1 MKYNSSQLIADYTVL
16 AEAAYSDFSRLIYQ
30 EAESSPEKFEREEHD
45 AIMYEDPGTKEK
57 LSDRPQAF
65 AQYVTSRY
73 DVVAHWKDRGKLAIP
88 AKRNQSSGFSATL
101 FREMEKDENGNNKK
115 PTDRYVLAMRGTAD
129 GKDLLTTD
137 GGDIVNDG
145 LAHHQIVDMYNFW
158 QQIKAKKG
166 EPYDVMQ
173 IVDDPDSIGVL
184 APLQALLQNKSAD
197 QGFFIDSGSIKRIVA
212 SRSDKLYKE
221 GDERRF
227 GLGIN
232 VGKVV
237 TTGHSLGGHLSAA
250 FSRLFPNETEHSY
263 MINGA
268 GFGAKLNPVGYIES
282 SAQWNIASVF
292 ASLGGTD
299 HFDKNKI
306 TNLIGDKNIDFVANN
321 WFVGLKQPGQTVETF
336 IEKASLYE
344 TFGHASGQM
353 SDAMV
358 VASLFA
364 ALDNR
369 LDNSVQT
376 IFEKLMPLFK
386 AAAGQENL
394 SLERLVYMLD
404 KLLHGNNA
412 VNISDPDNRN
422 GLYERVTA
430 LKNTITKL
438 RQKNGNFRIELLT
451 DHQDLLQ
458 KATQDN
464 EEGKAYR
471 YALRELNPFAVIGAD
486 YSQHGNLG
494 LHSSAN
500 LGGMTEAY
508 LNSRKEMLNWQ
519 NIYGL
524 FNVKYDKR
532 LNDNTITEG
541 LRSSYHLEI
550 VNQIKEK
557 LPSYDSLN
565 MLPANSKGDWIY
577 EDTALGLKLDI
588 DGRNPTDLSRHYIR
602 FGGNAE
608 GNLSGGDLEDR
619 LFGDNRDNTL
629 AGNQGND
636 YMEGGIGNDT
646 YYIEDSDTVVDSD
659 GKGKIIFRES
669 GLASAILPTVQ
680 AGHFVRSEGETEMW
694 NSADEN
700 GKTDNRLTARK
711 IGNDLEIWRSNSIN
725 DKVLIKNF
733 FRQASA
739 ANNGSLSLLGI
750 TLADAV
756 PTEERPFLSAI
767 TYTGEANLY
776 NTFNLSGQQRFNI
789 IGGSKDDLVFA
800 TGTQAARIDAGA
812 GNDRIYGSYGA
823 DTIYG
828 GSGSD
833 YINGSPGVIAG
844 TNRTAEQQAEDRDFL
859 VGGAGRDVVVGMA
872 GDDII
877 HTGEVGEHLLT
888 AGSGEAGDLASGGLG
903 DDKIYGSIANDL
915 LAGSEGG
922 DTVYGGA
929 GDDVILGDALYRLA
943 SRSLTVYQE
952 STITGPEYG
961 PGIIGT
967 GYIAPPSHHTPRVGM
982 EHNYSNGKWAHQVT
996 NVASRS
1002 HPDMEKWTVSIDREK
1017 GDYAFSSPI
1026 PATNEDHRL
1035 AAGGGADY
1043 LYGGYGNDLIIGQ
1056 DGNDFLYGESG
1067 NDILWGDDN
1076 RDLSVAGDDYLDGGD
1091 DNDTLYGGGG
1101 ADTLI
1106 GGRGSDTLYGGTG
1119 FDTYLFHASD
1129 LKYGNDIDTIDDED
1143 GQGRIVIDGAA
1154 LDGLTWQR
1162 QDGGWRSGRF
1172 SLSQTGSELHVA
1184 VDGWQN
1190 GITVRN
1196 FANGTLGLNLP
1207 AQQPEP
1213 PAAQPKQE
1221 TPNPRLPE
1229 TPALPDLPAET
1240 KPQEPSVNPD
1250 LPETPILPTN
1260 PSNTEQ
1266 PLTPLPPNNPGNPP
1280 ANAEPATP
1288 PAEPNHPIPTETPV
1302 LPTNPS
1308 NTGGQIPPML
1318 PDNPA
1323 YSVAP
1328 APVVPP
1334 KPVKTKRRLSV
1345 FGRRKEQVVNSYS
1358 SWKQKAED
1366 KVSSGILSW
1375 KRRRAAKKA
1384 ATATAPLQPQQPAT
1398 ILPPSHSPFKRH
1410 RKVAA
1415 SVGTSAALAHIP
1427 QQAVALTHAMA
1438 AFGNGQGS
1446 AASGT
1451 VSVPPNPAAILTTPS
1466 V

>member
-1 MKYNSSQLIADYTVL
+1 MSNHFLNLHGDYSAEVLSYYLWGQAKAPAPSELADPKWMERKDKDGVITLNVDIPDYLDKTGVWDIDPMKFNMVKKFFANQREGKKRLSDLNFVRNTDGGYTLTYDDFVAMFYDDEKIRRFKLDEFDPGMDYFFYNSSTDNQNFAKNAFTFGSTKLTFDKNEIRFIFDREGNPLRIENFRVIPANQTWNAEKNEENPLDNFDFAGGTGFAQRINHLLKQITDPSGIGKKVEFNYVGDTSKYSKTVEKPGWFNEHIKNPIQDGLEQADNLLSY
-16 AEAAYSDFSRLIYQ
+16 D
-30 EAESSPEKFEREEHD
+30 
-45 AIMYEDPGTKEK
+45 EK
-57 LSDRPQAF
+57 LSMYLNELRSIQ
-65 AQYVTSRY
+65 
-73 DVVAHWKDRGKLAIP
+73 K
-88 AKRNQSSGFSATL
+88 SGVIDYL
-101 FREMEKDENGNNKK
+101 DENGKIVLYA
-115 PTDRYVLAMRGTAD
+115 TDGEISGTKAKNADLSKGVLPG
-129 GKDLLTTD
+129 DLLD
-137 GGDIVNDG
+137 LNHYHDYF
-145 LAHHQIVDMYNFW
+145 A
-158 QQIKAKKG
+158 
-166 EPYDVMQ
+166 
-173 IVDDPDSIGVL
+173 
-184 APLQALLQNKSAD
+184 
-197 QGFFIDSGSIKRIVA
+197 
-212 SRSDKLYKE
+212 DKLKN
-221 GDERRF
+221 
-227 GLGIN
+227 GITY
-232 VGKVV
+232 VG
-237 TTGHSLGGHLSAA
+237 G
-250 FSRLFPNETEHSY
+250 
-263 MINGA
+263 
-268 GFGAKLNPVGYIES
+268 
-282 SAQWNIASVF
+282 Q
-292 ASLGGTD
+292 
-299 HFDKNKI
+299 
-306 TNLIGDKNIDFVANN
+306 NN
-321 WFVGLKQPGQTVETF
+321 
-336 IEKASLYE
+336 
-344 TFGHASGQM
+344 
-353 SDAMV
+353 D
-358 VASLFA
+358 
-364 ALDNR
+364 
-369 LDNSVQT
+369 
-376 IFEKLMPLFK
+376 
-386 AAAGQENL
+386 
-394 SLERLVYMLD
+394 
-404 KLLHGNNA
+404 
-412 VNISDPDNRN
+412 
-422 GLYERVTA
+422 
-430 LKNTITKL
+430 TITGTEYND
-438 RQKNGNFRIELLT
+438 RLLG
-451 DHQDLLQ
+451 
-458 KATQDN
+458 AT
-464 EEGKAYR
+464 
-471 YALRELNPFAVIGAD
+471 
-486 YSQHGNLG
+486 
-494 LHSSAN
+494 SSDT
-500 LGGMTEAY
+500 L
-508 LNSRKEMLNWQ
+508 K
-519 NIYGL
+519 
-524 FNVKYDKR
+524 
-532 LNDNTITEG
+532 G
-541 LRSSYHLEI
+541 LRGSDH
-550 VNQIKEK
+550 
-557 LPSYDSLN
+557 
-565 MLPANSKGDWIY
+565 
-577 EDTALGLKLDI
+577 
-588 DGRNPTDLSRHYIR
+588 
-602 FGGNAE
+602 
-608 GNLSGGDLEDR
+608 
-619 LFGDNRDNTL
+619 
-629 AGNQGND
+629 
-636 YMEGGIGNDT
+636 MEGGIGFDT
-646 YYIEDSDTVVDSD
+646 YHIEDEDTVFDSD
-659 GKGKIIFRES
+659 GKGKLVFKN
-669 GLASAILPTVQ
+669 GKT
-680 AGHFVRSEGETEMW
+680 AGQFERIADQDGVWRSEGMQ
-694 NSADEN
+694 AI
-700 GKTDNRLTARK
+700 RQ
-711 IGNDLEIWRSNSIN
+711 GNDL
-725 DKVLIKNF
+725 KVSADGDSATIQNF
-733 FRQASA
+733 FAQAA
-739 ANNGSLSLLGI
+739 AGTDGSLSLLGI

-800 TGTQAARIDAGA
+800 NGTQAARIDAGA

-888 AGSGEAGDLASGGLG
+888 ADSGEAGDVASGGLG

-1101 ADTLI
+1101 TDTLI

-1143 GQGRIVIDGAA
+1143 GQGRIVIDGTA

-1162 QDGGWRSGRF
+1162 QDGAWRSGRF
-1172 SLSQTGSELHVA
+1172 SLSQTGSKLHVA

-1213 PAAQPKQE
+1213 PAAQPKPE

-1334 KPVKTKRRLSV
+1334 KPVKAKRRLSV
-1345 FGRRKEQVVNSYS
+1345 FSRRKEQVVNSYS

-1384 ATATAPLQPQQPAT
+1384 ATATAPIQPQQPAT

-1410 RKVAA
+1410 RRVAA

-1451 VSVPPNPAAILTTPS
+1451 VSAPSNPAAILTTPS

>member
-1 MKYNSSQLIADYTVL
+1 MNKLNIKDNNYALEVLSYYLWGQSKAPAPAEIADEKFIRPASANTTVQIDAQEYMDQIARPNFEL
-16 AEAAYSDFSRLIYQ
+16 GEVGIFKTFFSGKTRYQ
-30 EAESSPEKFEREEHD
+30 EKNERPGLEEVPAQKITVSDLENIIKTRQDQSEIDGDEYALTHDEFVKLFYQKTLEINGEKKRIDRKTIDAANKAELPLYHYTSNSQSEDYWMRAFTFGSTKFELN
-45 AIMYEDPGTKEK
+45 KEK
-57 LSDRPQAF
+57 IR
-65 AQYVTSRY
+65 YVFDKNGNPLRLENVSIKPM
-73 DVVAHWKDRGKLAIP
+73 DDDFDFV
-88 AKRNQSSGFSATL
+88 SSTGTAEGL
-101 FREMEKDENGNNKK
+101 NPLMEKMMDPSGIGRTVKFEFIDGKTSEKSKDFYSLGSNGTYTAQDYKTYLNAPKYSEN
-115 PTDRYVLAMRGTAD
+115 YLAMRRGLQMLHSSNVYNYLDDKNRLVIFGTNS
-129 GKDLLTTD
+129 TD
-137 GGDIVNDG
+137 NINKTVT
-145 LAHHQIVDMYNFW
+145 
-158 QQIKAKKG
+158 AKK
-166 EPYDVMQ
+166 
-173 IVDDPDSIGVL
+173 
-184 APLQALLQNKSAD
+184 
-197 QGFFIDSGSIKRIVA
+197 IDLNNI
-212 SRSDKLYKE
+212 L
-221 GDERRF
+221 
-227 GLGIN
+227 
-232 VGKVV
+232 
-237 TTGHSLGGHLSAA
+237 SLGGSA
-250 FSRLFPNETEHSY
+250 
-263 MINGA
+263 
-268 GFGAKLNPVGYIES
+268 
-282 SAQWNIASVF
+282 
-292 ASLGGTD
+292 
-299 HFDKNKI
+299 
-306 TNLIGDKNIDFVANN
+306 
-321 WFVGLKQPGQTVETF
+321 
-336 IEKASLYE
+336 
-344 TFGHASGQM
+344 
-353 SDAMV
+353 
-358 VASLFA
+358 
-364 ALDNR
+364 
-369 LDNSVQT
+369 
-376 IFEKLMPLFK
+376 
-386 AAAGQENL
+386 
-394 SLERLVYMLD
+394 
-404 KLLHGNNA
+404 
-412 VNISDPDNRN
+412 
-422 GLYERVTA
+422 
-430 LKNTITKL
+430 
-438 RQKNGNFRIELLT
+438 
-451 DHQDLLQ
+451 
-458 KATQDN
+458 
-464 EEGKAYR
+464 
-471 YALRELNPFAVIGAD
+471 
-486 YSQHGNLG
+486 
-494 LHSSAN
+494 
-500 LGGMTEAY
+500 EAY
-508 LNSRKEMLNWQ
+508 LNIFESSWVE
-519 NIYGL
+519 
-524 FNVKYDKR
+524 KYQKYIENGIVYVAGNGDDTVIGTDYNDR
-532 LNDNTITEG
+532 LLTG
-541 LRSSYHLEI
+541 
-550 VNQIKEK
+550 
-557 LPSYDSLN
+557 
-565 MLPANSKGDWIY
+565 
-577 EDTALGLKLDI
+577 
-588 DGRNPTDLSRHYIR
+588 
-602 FGGNAE
+602 E
-608 GNLSGGDLEDR
+608 GNDTLKGLE
-619 LFGDNRDNTL
+619 
-629 AGNQGND
+629 GND
-636 YMEGGIGNDT
+636 HMEGGIGFDT

-659 GKGKIIFRES
+659 GKGQIIFRES
-669 GLASAILPTVQ
+669 GLLASAIRSTVQ
-680 AGHFVRSEGETEMW
+680 AGHFVRSEGETEIW

-800 TGTQAARIDAGA
+800 NGTQAARIDAGA

-888 AGSGEAGDLASGGLG
+888 AGSGEAGDVASGGLG
-903 DDKIYGSIANDL
+903 NDKIYGSIANDL

-961 PGIIGT
+961 PGIVGT
-967 GYIAPPSHHTPRVGM
+967 GYVAPPSHHTPRVGM

-1002 HPDMEKWTVSIDREK
+1002 HPDMDKWTVSIDREK

-1026 PATNEDHRL
+1026 PAINEDHRL

-1101 ADTLI
+1101 TDTLI

-1143 GQGRIVIDGAA
+1143 GQGRIVVDGTA

-1162 QDGGWRSGRF
+1162 QDGAWRSGRF

-1213 PAAQPKQE
+1213 PAAQPKPE

-1334 KPVKTKRRLSV
+1334 KPVKAKRRLSV

-1384 ATATAPLQPQQPAT
+1384 ATATAPLQPQQPAS

-1410 RKVAA
+1410 RRVAA

-1451 VSVPPNPAAILTTPS
+1451 VSAPPNPAAILTTPS
-1466 V
+1466 A

>member
-1 MKYNSSQLIADYTVL
+1 MSDERQNNTVMDMGWGGELVKAFEEFAKFTWQSVVSNTLGNQKPSEALAKIFTGEFDANDRDAALAHTFSNHVKVL
-16 AEAAYSDFSRLIYQ
+16 AALQRTVRAEMRIAQLAAEPI
-30 EAESSPEKFEREEHD
+30 ENAKN
-45 AIMYEDPGTKEK
+45 AI
-57 LSDRPQAF
+57 
-65 AQYVTSRY
+65 
-73 DVVAHWKDRGKLAIP
+73 
-88 AKRNQSSGFSATL
+88 
-101 FREMEKDENGNNKK
+101 
-115 PTDRYVLAMRGTAD
+115 
-129 GKDLLTTD
+129 
-137 GGDIVNDG
+137 
-145 LAHHQIVDMYNFW
+145 
-158 QQIKAKKG
+158 
-166 EPYDVMQ
+166 
-173 IVDDPDSIGVL
+173 
-184 APLQALLQNKSAD
+184 
-197 QGFFIDSGSIKRIVA
+197 
-212 SRSDKLYKE
+212 
-221 GDERRF
+221 
-227 GLGIN
+227 
-232 VGKVV
+232 
-237 TTGHSLGGHLSAA
+237 
-250 FSRLFPNETEHSY
+250 
-263 MINGA
+263 
-268 GFGAKLNPVGYIES
+268 AKLNTEAFNAIHGLAES
-282 SAQWNIASVF
+282 KNNI
-292 ASLGGTD
+292 L
-299 HFDKNKI
+299 
-306 TNLIGDKNIDFVANN
+306 TNLEV
-321 WFVGLKQPGQTVETF
+321 VEEK
-336 IEKASLYE
+336 IKASATDVEKTAWQKFKQLNLNRLE
-344 TFGHASGQM
+344 QVNNEIADIAKQH
-353 SDAMV
+353 
-358 VASLFA
+358 SLAIDKIDSPKTILDKIAGNHTYGEKYFA
-364 ALDNR
+364 AI
-369 LDNSVQT
+369 ST
-376 IFEKLMPLFK
+376 LFNY
-386 AAAGQENL
+386 ANFA
-394 SLERLVYMLD
+394 RLVLNY
-404 KLLHGNNA
+404 NN
-412 VNISDPDNRN
+412 VM
-422 GLYERVTA
+422 
-430 LKNTITKL
+430 
-438 RQKNGNFRIELLT
+438 KNGNEEDLFNYTAGWVNYVSTLSPTKAAGWFASVDKWLDVVIDEKLLANIANASRKAILSGAARGLVTGILMDISYKVGYKVGERIWGDVFKGIYGVTAYEYYADEFDALYSTIFQHSSGSELNAVIAFNTMILSRFVNQQRESVIKEDSADLFGADDYKEISFAKVLFTYKKLYRAVTGKNDAEQLTDAAAMMAHMESAYPAFKEFSGTKLLVLTKEQNEELLKQANRP
-451 DHQDLLQ
+451 DEYGM
-458 KATQDN
+458 A
-464 EEGKAYR
+464 AR
-471 YALRELNPFAVIGAD
+471 YALQNLNPFMLLGEKVDYRKFSPHGELDLYSAD
-486 YSQHGNLG
+486 NP
-494 LHSSAN
+494 N
-500 LGGMTEAY
+500 GMTEGY
-508 LNSRKEMLNWQ
+508 LKDRLEMLKQQ
-519 NIYGL
+519 ND
-524 FNVKYDKR
+524 FFVHNVSGSKR
-532 LNDNTITEG
+532 FG
-541 LRSSYHLEI
+541 
-550 VNQIKEK
+550 
-557 LPSYDSLN
+557 
-565 MLPANSKGDWIY
+565 
-577 EDTALGLKLDI
+577 ALGLINSPETAHALRNMDDVLYEDFSANGGKGLQLDI
-588 DGRNPTDLSRHYIR
+588 NYKNMPESVKQHIS
-602 FGGNAE
+602 FGTNQNDDKGE
-608 GNLSGGDLEDR
+608 LTGGSKNDR
-619 LFGDNRDNTL
+619 LYGL
-629 AGNQGND
+629 AGDDTLKGLGGSD
-636 YMEGGIGNDT
+636 HMEGGIGFDT
-646 YYIEDSDTVVDSD
+646 YHIEDEDTVFDSD
-659 GKGKIIFRES
+659 GKGKLVFKN
-669 GLASAILPTVQ
+669 GKT
-680 AGHFVRSEGETEMW
+680 AGQFERIADQDGVWRSEGMQ
-694 NSADEN
+694 AI
-700 GKTDNRLTARK
+700 RQ
-711 IGNDLEIWRSNSIN
+711 GNDL
-725 DKVLIKNF
+725 KVSADGDSATIQNF
-733 FRQASA
+733 FVQAA
-739 ANNGSLSLLGI
+739 AGTDGSLSLLGI

-800 TGTQAARIDAGA
+800 NGTQAARIDAGA

-888 AGSGEAGDLASGGLG
+888 AGSGEAGDVASGGLG

-929 GDDVILGDALYRLA
+929 GDDVILGDALYRLT

-1101 ADTLI
+1101 TDTLI

-1143 GQGRIVIDGAA
+1143 GQGRIVIDGTA

-1213 PAAQPKQE
+1213 PAAQPKPE

-1345 FGRRKEQVVNSYS
+1345 FSRRKEQVVNSYS

-1410 RKVAA
+1410 RRVAA
-1415 SVGTSAALAHIP
+1415 SVGASAALAHIP

-1451 VSVPPNPAAILTTPS
+1451 VSAPPNPAAILTTPS

>member
-1 MKYNSSQLIADYTVL
+1 MSNHFLNLHGDYSAEVLSYYLWGQAKAPAPSELADPKWMERKDKDGVITLNVDIPDYLDKTGVWDVDPMKFNMVKKFFANQREGKKRLSDLNFVRNTDGGYTLTYDDFVAMFYDDEKIRRFKLDEFDPGMDYFFYNSSTDNQNFAKNAFTFGSTKLTFDKNEIRFIFDREGNPLRIENFRVIPANQTWNAEKNEENPLDNFDFAGGTGFAQRINHLLKQITDPSGIGKKVEFNYVGDTSKYSKTVEKPGWFNEHIKNPIQDGLDQADNLLSY
-16 AEAAYSDFSRLIYQ
+16 D
-30 EAESSPEKFEREEHD
+30 
-45 AIMYEDPGTKEK
+45 EK
-57 LSDRPQAF
+57 LSM
-65 AQYVTSRY
+65 Y
-73 DVVAHWKDRGKLAIP
+73 LNEL
-88 AKRNQSSGFSATL
+88 RNIQKSGVIDYL
-101 FREMEKDENGNNKK
+101 DENGKIVLYA
-115 PTDRYVLAMRGTAD
+115 TDGEISGTKAKNADLSKGVLPG
-129 GKDLLTTD
+129 DLLD
-137 GGDIVNDG
+137 LNHYHDYF
-145 LAHHQIVDMYNFW
+145 A
-158 QQIKAKKG
+158 
-166 EPYDVMQ
+166 
-173 IVDDPDSIGVL
+173 
-184 APLQALLQNKSAD
+184 
-197 QGFFIDSGSIKRIVA
+197 
-212 SRSDKLYKE
+212 DKLKN
-221 GDERRF
+221 
-227 GLGIN
+227 GITY
-232 VGKVV
+232 VG
-237 TTGHSLGGHLSAA
+237 G
-250 FSRLFPNETEHSY
+250 
-263 MINGA
+263 
-268 GFGAKLNPVGYIES
+268 
-282 SAQWNIASVF
+282 Q
-292 ASLGGTD
+292 
-299 HFDKNKI
+299 
-306 TNLIGDKNIDFVANN
+306 NN
-321 WFVGLKQPGQTVETF
+321 
-336 IEKASLYE
+336 
-344 TFGHASGQM
+344 
-353 SDAMV
+353 D
-358 VASLFA
+358 
-364 ALDNR
+364 
-369 LDNSVQT
+369 
-376 IFEKLMPLFK
+376 
-386 AAAGQENL
+386 
-394 SLERLVYMLD
+394 
-404 KLLHGNNA
+404 
-412 VNISDPDNRN
+412 
-422 GLYERVTA
+422 
-430 LKNTITKL
+430 TITGTEYND
-438 RQKNGNFRIELLT
+438 RLLG
-451 DHQDLLQ
+451 
-458 KATQDN
+458 AT
-464 EEGKAYR
+464 
-471 YALRELNPFAVIGAD
+471 
-486 YSQHGNLG
+486 
-494 LHSSAN
+494 SSDT
-500 LGGMTEAY
+500 L
-508 LNSRKEMLNWQ
+508 K
-519 NIYGL
+519 
-524 FNVKYDKR
+524 
-532 LNDNTITEG
+532 G
-541 LRSSYHLEI
+541 LRGSDH
-550 VNQIKEK
+550 
-557 LPSYDSLN
+557 
-565 MLPANSKGDWIY
+565 
-577 EDTALGLKLDI
+577 
-588 DGRNPTDLSRHYIR
+588 
-602 FGGNAE
+602 
-608 GNLSGGDLEDR
+608 
-619 LFGDNRDNTL
+619 
-629 AGNQGND
+629 
-636 YMEGGIGNDT
+636 MEGGIGFDT
-646 YYIEDSDTVVDSD
+646 YHIEDEDTVFDSD
-659 GKGKIIFRES
+659 GKGKLVFKN
-669 GLASAILPTVQ
+669 GKT
-680 AGHFVRSEGETEMW
+680 AGQFERIADQDGVWRSEGMQ
-694 NSADEN
+694 AI
-700 GKTDNRLTARK
+700 RQ
-711 IGNDLEIWRSNSIN
+711 GNDL
-725 DKVLIKNF
+725 KVSADGDSATIQNF
-733 FRQASA
+733 FAQAA
-739 ANNGSLSLLGI
+739 AGTDGSLSLLGI

-800 TGTQAARIDAGA
+800 NGTQAARIDAGA

-833 YINGSPGVIAG
+833 YINGSPAVIAG

-888 AGSGEAGDLASGGLG
+888 AGSGEAGDVASGGLG

-929 GDDVILGDALYRLA
+929 GDDVILGDALYRLT

-1101 ADTLI
+1101 TDTLI

-1143 GQGRIVIDGAA
+1143 GQGRIVIDGTA

-1162 QDGGWRSGRF
+1162 QDGAWRSGRF

-1213 PAAQPKQE
+1213 PAAQPKPE

-1318 PDNPA
+1318 SDNPA

-1334 KPVKTKRRLSV
+1334 KPVKAKRRLSV
-1345 FGRRKEQVVNSYS
+1345 FSRRKEQVVNSYS
-1358 SWKQKAED
+1358 SWKQKVED
-1366 KVSSGILSW
+1366 KVSSGSLFW
-1375 KRRRAAKKA
+1375 KRRRVVKKA
-1384 ATATAPLQPQQPAT
+1384 ATATAPLQPQQPAS
-1398 ILPPSHSPFKRH
+1398 ILPPSRSPFKRH
-1410 RKVAA
+1410 RRVAT

-1451 VSVPPNPAAILTTPS
+1451 VSAPPNPAAILTTPS

>member
-1 MKYNSSQLIADYTVL
+1 MSNHFLNLHGDYSAEVLSYYLWGQAKAPAPSELADPKWMERKDKDGVITLNVDIPDYLDKTGVWDIDPMKFNMVKKFFANQREGKKRLSDLNFVRNTDGGYTLTYDDFVAMFYDDEKIRRFKLDEFDPGMDYFFYNSSTDNQNFAKNAFTFGSTKLTFDKNEIRFIFDREGNPLRIENFRVIPANQTWNAEKNEENPLDNFDFAGGTGFAQRINHLLKQITDPSGIGKKVEFNYVGDTSKYSKTVEKPGWFNEHIKNPIQDGLEQADNLLSY
-16 AEAAYSDFSRLIYQ
+16 D
-30 EAESSPEKFEREEHD
+30 
-45 AIMYEDPGTKEK
+45 EK
-57 LSDRPQAF
+57 LSMYLNELRSIQ
-65 AQYVTSRY
+65 
-73 DVVAHWKDRGKLAIP
+73 K
-88 AKRNQSSGFSATL
+88 SGVIDYL
-101 FREMEKDENGNNKK
+101 DENGKIVLYA
-115 PTDRYVLAMRGTAD
+115 TDGEISGTKAKNADLSKGVLPG
-129 GKDLLTTD
+129 DLLD
-137 GGDIVNDG
+137 LNHYHDYF
-145 LAHHQIVDMYNFW
+145 A
-158 QQIKAKKG
+158 
-166 EPYDVMQ
+166 
-173 IVDDPDSIGVL
+173 
-184 APLQALLQNKSAD
+184 
-197 QGFFIDSGSIKRIVA
+197 
-212 SRSDKLYKE
+212 DKLKN
-221 GDERRF
+221 
-227 GLGIN
+227 GITY
-232 VGKVV
+232 VG
-237 TTGHSLGGHLSAA
+237 G
-250 FSRLFPNETEHSY
+250 
-263 MINGA
+263 
-268 GFGAKLNPVGYIES
+268 
-282 SAQWNIASVF
+282 Q
-292 ASLGGTD
+292 
-299 HFDKNKI
+299 
-306 TNLIGDKNIDFVANN
+306 NN
-321 WFVGLKQPGQTVETF
+321 
-336 IEKASLYE
+336 
-344 TFGHASGQM
+344 
-353 SDAMV
+353 D
-358 VASLFA
+358 
-364 ALDNR
+364 
-369 LDNSVQT
+369 
-376 IFEKLMPLFK
+376 
-386 AAAGQENL
+386 
-394 SLERLVYMLD
+394 
-404 KLLHGNNA
+404 
-412 VNISDPDNRN
+412 
-422 GLYERVTA
+422 
-430 LKNTITKL
+430 TITGTEYND
-438 RQKNGNFRIELLT
+438 RLLG
-451 DHQDLLQ
+451 
-458 KATQDN
+458 AT
-464 EEGKAYR
+464 
-471 YALRELNPFAVIGAD
+471 
-486 YSQHGNLG
+486 
-494 LHSSAN
+494 SSDT
-500 LGGMTEAY
+500 L
-508 LNSRKEMLNWQ
+508 K
-519 NIYGL
+519 
-524 FNVKYDKR
+524 
-532 LNDNTITEG
+532 G
-541 LRSSYHLEI
+541 LRGSDH
-550 VNQIKEK
+550 
-557 LPSYDSLN
+557 
-565 MLPANSKGDWIY
+565 
-577 EDTALGLKLDI
+577 
-588 DGRNPTDLSRHYIR
+588 
-602 FGGNAE
+602 
-608 GNLSGGDLEDR
+608 
-619 LFGDNRDNTL
+619 
-629 AGNQGND
+629 
-636 YMEGGIGNDT
+636 MEGGIGFDT
-646 YYIEDSDTVVDSD
+646 YHIEDEDTVFDSD
-659 GKGKIIFRES
+659 GKGKLVFKN
-669 GLASAILPTVQ
+669 GKT
-680 AGHFVRSEGETEMW
+680 AGQFERIADQDGVWRSEGMQ
-694 NSADEN
+694 AI
-700 GKTDNRLTARK
+700 RQ
-711 IGNDLEIWRSNSIN
+711 GNDL
-725 DKVLIKNF
+725 KVSADGDSATIQNF
-733 FRQASA
+733 FAQAA
-739 ANNGSLSLLGI
+739 AGTDGSLSLLGI

-800 TGTQAARIDAGA
+800 NGTQAARIDAGA

-888 AGSGEAGDLASGGLG
+888 ADSGEAGDVASGGLG

-1101 ADTLI
+1101 TDTLI

-1143 GQGRIVIDGAA
+1143 GQGRIVIDGTA

-1162 QDGGWRSGRF
+1162 QDGAWRSGRF

-1213 PAAQPKQE
+1213 PAAQPKPE

-1334 KPVKTKRRLSV
+1334 KPVKAKRRLSV
-1345 FGRRKEQVVNSYS
+1345 FSRRKEQVVNSYS

-1384 ATATAPLQPQQPAT
+1384 ATATAPIQPQQPAT
-1398 ILPPSHSPFKRH
+1398 ILPPSHSLFKRH
-1410 RKVAA
+1410 RRVAA

-1451 VSVPPNPAAILTTPS
+1451 VSAPSNPAAILTTPS

>member
-1 MKYNSSQLIADYTVL
+1 MSNHFLNLHGDYSAEVLSYYLWGQAKAPAPSELADPKWMERKDKDGVITLNVDIPDYLDKTGVWDIDPMKFNMVKKFFANQREGKKRLSDLNFVRNTDGGYTLTYDDFVAMFYDDEKIRRFKLDEFDPGMDYFFYNSSTDNQNFAKNAFTFGSTKLTFDKNEIRFIFDREGNPLRIENFRVIPANQTWNAEKNEENPLDNFDFAGGTGFAQRINHLLKQITDPSGIGKKVEFNYVGDTSKYSKTVEKPGWFNEHIKNPIQDGLEQADNLLSY
-16 AEAAYSDFSRLIYQ
+16 D
-30 EAESSPEKFEREEHD
+30 
-45 AIMYEDPGTKEK
+45 EK
-57 LSDRPQAF
+57 LSMYLNELRSIQ
-65 AQYVTSRY
+65 
-73 DVVAHWKDRGKLAIP
+73 K
-88 AKRNQSSGFSATL
+88 SGVIDYL
-101 FREMEKDENGNNKK
+101 DENGKIVLYA
-115 PTDRYVLAMRGTAD
+115 TDGEISGTKAKNADLSKGVLPG
-129 GKDLLTTD
+129 DLLD
-137 GGDIVNDG
+137 LNHYHDYF
-145 LAHHQIVDMYNFW
+145 A
-158 QQIKAKKG
+158 
-166 EPYDVMQ
+166 
-173 IVDDPDSIGVL
+173 
-184 APLQALLQNKSAD
+184 
-197 QGFFIDSGSIKRIVA
+197 
-212 SRSDKLYKE
+212 DKLKN
-221 GDERRF
+221 
-227 GLGIN
+227 GITY
-232 VGKVV
+232 VG
-237 TTGHSLGGHLSAA
+237 G
-250 FSRLFPNETEHSY
+250 
-263 MINGA
+263 
-268 GFGAKLNPVGYIES
+268 
-282 SAQWNIASVF
+282 Q
-292 ASLGGTD
+292 
-299 HFDKNKI
+299 
-306 TNLIGDKNIDFVANN
+306 NN
-321 WFVGLKQPGQTVETF
+321 
-336 IEKASLYE
+336 
-344 TFGHASGQM
+344 
-353 SDAMV
+353 D
-358 VASLFA
+358 
-364 ALDNR
+364 
-369 LDNSVQT
+369 
-376 IFEKLMPLFK
+376 
-386 AAAGQENL
+386 
-394 SLERLVYMLD
+394 
-404 KLLHGNNA
+404 
-412 VNISDPDNRN
+412 
-422 GLYERVTA
+422 
-430 LKNTITKL
+430 TITGTEYND
-438 RQKNGNFRIELLT
+438 RLLG
-451 DHQDLLQ
+451 
-458 KATQDN
+458 AT
-464 EEGKAYR
+464 
-471 YALRELNPFAVIGAD
+471 
-486 YSQHGNLG
+486 
-494 LHSSAN
+494 SSDT
-500 LGGMTEAY
+500 L
-508 LNSRKEMLNWQ
+508 K
-519 NIYGL
+519 
-524 FNVKYDKR
+524 
-532 LNDNTITEG
+532 G
-541 LRSSYHLEI
+541 LRGSDH
-550 VNQIKEK
+550 
-557 LPSYDSLN
+557 
-565 MLPANSKGDWIY
+565 
-577 EDTALGLKLDI
+577 
-588 DGRNPTDLSRHYIR
+588 
-602 FGGNAE
+602 
-608 GNLSGGDLEDR
+608 
-619 LFGDNRDNTL
+619 
-629 AGNQGND
+629 
-636 YMEGGIGNDT
+636 MEGGIGFDT
-646 YYIEDSDTVVDSD
+646 YHIEDEDTVFDSD
-659 GKGKIIFRES
+659 GKGKLVFKN
-669 GLASAILPTVQ
+669 GKT
-680 AGHFVRSEGETEMW
+680 AGQFERIADQDGVWRSEGMQ
-694 NSADEN
+694 AI
-700 GKTDNRLTARK
+700 RQ
-711 IGNDLEIWRSNSIN
+711 GNDL
-725 DKVLIKNF
+725 KVSADGDSATIQNF
-733 FRQASA
+733 FAQAA
-739 ANNGSLSLLGI
+739 AGTDGSLSLL

-800 TGTQAARIDAGA
+800 NGTQAARIDAGA

-888 AGSGEAGDLASGGLG
+888 ADSGEAGDVASGGLG

-1101 ADTLI
+1101 TDTLI

-1143 GQGRIVIDGAA
+1143 GQGRIVIDGTA

-1162 QDGGWRSGRF
+1162 QDGAWRSGRF

-1213 PAAQPKQE
+1213 PAAQPKPE

-1334 KPVKTKRRLSV
+1334 KPVKAKRRLSV
-1345 FGRRKEQVVNSYS
+1345 FSRRKEQVVNSYS

-1384 ATATAPLQPQQPAT
+1384 ATATAPIQPQQPAT

-1410 RKVAA
+1410 RRVAA

-1451 VSVPPNPAAILTTPS
+1451 VSAPSNPAAILTTPS

>member
-1 MKYNSSQLIADYTVL
+1 MSNHFLNLHGDYSAEVLSYYLWGQAKAPAPSELADPKWMERKDKDGVITLNVDIPDYLDKTGVWDIDPMKFNMVKKFFANQREGKKRLSDLNFVRNTDGGYTLTYDDFVAMFYDDEKIRRFKLDEFDPGMDYFFYNSSTDNQNFAKNAFTFGSTKLTFDKNEIRFIFDREGNPLRIENFRVIPANQTWNAEKNEENPLDNFDFAGGTGFAQRINHLLKQITDPSGIGKKVEFNYVGDTSKYSKTVEKPGWFNEHIKNPIQDGLEQADNLLSY
-16 AEAAYSDFSRLIYQ
+16 D
-30 EAESSPEKFEREEHD
+30 
-45 AIMYEDPGTKEK
+45 EK
-57 LSDRPQAF
+57 LSMYLNELRSIQ
-65 AQYVTSRY
+65 
-73 DVVAHWKDRGKLAIP
+73 K
-88 AKRNQSSGFSATL
+88 SGVIDYL
-101 FREMEKDENGNNKK
+101 DENGKIVLYA
-115 PTDRYVLAMRGTAD
+115 TDGEISGTKAKNADLSKGVLPG
-129 GKDLLTTD
+129 DLLD
-137 GGDIVNDG
+137 LNHYHDYF
-145 LAHHQIVDMYNFW
+145 A
-158 QQIKAKKG
+158 
-166 EPYDVMQ
+166 
-173 IVDDPDSIGVL
+173 
-184 APLQALLQNKSAD
+184 
-197 QGFFIDSGSIKRIVA
+197 
-212 SRSDKLYKE
+212 DKLKN
-221 GDERRF
+221 
-227 GLGIN
+227 GITY
-232 VGKVV
+232 VG
-237 TTGHSLGGHLSAA
+237 G
-250 FSRLFPNETEHSY
+250 
-263 MINGA
+263 
-268 GFGAKLNPVGYIES
+268 
-282 SAQWNIASVF
+282 Q
-292 ASLGGTD
+292 
-299 HFDKNKI
+299 
-306 TNLIGDKNIDFVANN
+306 NN
-321 WFVGLKQPGQTVETF
+321 
-336 IEKASLYE
+336 
-344 TFGHASGQM
+344 
-353 SDAMV
+353 D
-358 VASLFA
+358 
-364 ALDNR
+364 
-369 LDNSVQT
+369 
-376 IFEKLMPLFK
+376 
-386 AAAGQENL
+386 
-394 SLERLVYMLD
+394 
-404 KLLHGNNA
+404 
-412 VNISDPDNRN
+412 
-422 GLYERVTA
+422 
-430 LKNTITKL
+430 TITGTEYND
-438 RQKNGNFRIELLT
+438 RLLG
-451 DHQDLLQ
+451 
-458 KATQDN
+458 AT
-464 EEGKAYR
+464 
-471 YALRELNPFAVIGAD
+471 
-486 YSQHGNLG
+486 
-494 LHSSAN
+494 SSDT
-500 LGGMTEAY
+500 L
-508 LNSRKEMLNWQ
+508 K
-519 NIYGL
+519 
-524 FNVKYDKR
+524 
-532 LNDNTITEG
+532 G
-541 LRSSYHLEI
+541 LRGSDH
-550 VNQIKEK
+550 
-557 LPSYDSLN
+557 
-565 MLPANSKGDWIY
+565 
-577 EDTALGLKLDI
+577 
-588 DGRNPTDLSRHYIR
+588 
-602 FGGNAE
+602 
-608 GNLSGGDLEDR
+608 
-619 LFGDNRDNTL
+619 
-629 AGNQGND
+629 
-636 YMEGGIGNDT
+636 MEGGIGFDT
-646 YYIEDSDTVVDSD
+646 YHIEDEDTVFDSD
-659 GKGKIIFRES
+659 GKGKLVFKN
-669 GLASAILPTVQ
+669 GKT
-680 AGHFVRSEGETEMW
+680 AGQFERIADQDGVWRSEGMQ
-694 NSADEN
+694 AI
-700 GKTDNRLTARK
+700 RQ
-711 IGNDLEIWRSNSIN
+711 GNDL
-725 DKVLIKNF
+725 KVSADGDSATIQNF
-733 FRQASA
+733 FAQAA
-739 ANNGSLSLLGI
+739 AGTDGSLSLLGI

-800 TGTQAARIDAGA
+800 NGTQAARIDAGA

-888 AGSGEAGDLASGGLG
+888 ADSGEAGDVASGGLG

-1091 DNDTLYGGGG
+1091 DNDTLYGG
-1101 ADTLI
+1101 
-1106 GGRGSDTLYGGTG
+1106 TG

-1143 GQGRIVIDGAA
+1143 GQGRIVIDGTA

-1162 QDGGWRSGRF
+1162 QDGAWRSGRF

-1213 PAAQPKQE
+1213 PAAQPKPE

-1334 KPVKTKRRLSV
+1334 KPVKAKRRLSV
-1345 FGRRKEQVVNSYS
+1345 FSRRKEQVVNSYS

-1384 ATATAPLQPQQPAT
+1384 ATATAPIQPQQPAT

-1410 RKVAA
+1410 RRVAA

-1451 VSVPPNPAAILTTPS
+1451 VSAPSNPAAILTTPS

>member
-1 MKYNSSQLIADYTVL
+1 MSNHFLNLHGDYSAEVLSYYLWGQAKAPAPSELADPKWMERKDKDGVITLNVDIPDYLDKTGVWDIDPMKFNMVKKFFANQREGKKRLSDLNFVRNTDGGYTLTYDDFVAMFYDDEKIRRFKLDEFDPGMDYFFYNSSTDNQNFAKNAFTFGSTKLTFDKNEIRFIFDREGNPLRIENFRVIPANQTWNAEKNAENPLDNFDFAGGTGFAQRINHLLKQITDPSGIGKKVEFNYVGDTSKYSKTVEKPGWFNEHIKNPIQDGLEQADNLLSY
-16 AEAAYSDFSRLIYQ
+16 D
-30 EAESSPEKFEREEHD
+30 
-45 AIMYEDPGTKEK
+45 EK
-57 LSDRPQAF
+57 LSMYLNELRSIQ
-65 AQYVTSRY
+65 
-73 DVVAHWKDRGKLAIP
+73 K
-88 AKRNQSSGFSATL
+88 SGVIDYL
-101 FREMEKDENGNNKK
+101 DENGKIVLYATDGEISGTKAKNADLSKGVLPGDLLDLNHYHDYFADKLKNGITYVGGQNND
-115 PTDRYVLAMRGTAD
+115 TITGTEYNDRLLGATSSDTLKGLG
-129 GKDLLTTD
+129 GKD
-137 GGDIVNDG
+137 
-145 LAHHQIVDMYNFW
+145 H
-158 QQIKAKKG
+158 
-166 EPYDVMQ
+166 
-173 IVDDPDSIGVL
+173 
-184 APLQALLQNKSAD
+184 
-197 QGFFIDSGSIKRIVA
+197 
-212 SRSDKLYKE
+212 
-221 GDERRF
+221 
-227 GLGIN
+227 
-232 VGKVV
+232 
-237 TTGHSLGGHLSAA
+237 
-250 FSRLFPNETEHSY
+250 
-263 MINGA
+263 
-268 GFGAKLNPVGYIES
+268 
-282 SAQWNIASVF
+282 
-292 ASLGGTD
+292 
-299 HFDKNKI
+299 
-306 TNLIGDKNIDFVANN
+306 
-321 WFVGLKQPGQTVETF
+321 
-336 IEKASLYE
+336 
-344 TFGHASGQM
+344 
-353 SDAMV
+353 
-358 VASLFA
+358 
-364 ALDNR
+364 
-369 LDNSVQT
+369 
-376 IFEKLMPLFK
+376 
-386 AAAGQENL
+386 
-394 SLERLVYMLD
+394 
-404 KLLHGNNA
+404 
-412 VNISDPDNRN
+412 
-422 GLYERVTA
+422 
-430 LKNTITKL
+430 
-438 RQKNGNFRIELLT
+438 
-451 DHQDLLQ
+451 
-458 KATQDN
+458 
-464 EEGKAYR
+464 
-471 YALRELNPFAVIGAD
+471 
-486 YSQHGNLG
+486 
-494 LHSSAN
+494 
-500 LGGMTEAY
+500 
-508 LNSRKEMLNWQ
+508 
-519 NIYGL
+519 
-524 FNVKYDKR
+524 
-532 LNDNTITEG
+532 
-541 LRSSYHLEI
+541 
-550 VNQIKEK
+550 
-557 LPSYDSLN
+557 
-565 MLPANSKGDWIY
+565 
-577 EDTALGLKLDI
+577 
-588 DGRNPTDLSRHYIR
+588 
-602 FGGNAE
+602 
-608 GNLSGGDLEDR
+608 
-619 LFGDNRDNTL
+619 
-629 AGNQGND
+629 
-636 YMEGGIGNDT
+636 MEGGIGFDT
-646 YYIEDSDTVVDSD
+646 YHIEDEDTVFDSD
-659 GKGKIIFRES
+659 GKGKLVFKN
-669 GLASAILPTVQ
+669 GKT
-680 AGHFVRSEGETEMW
+680 AGQFERIADQDGVWRSEGMQ
-694 NSADEN
+694 AI
-700 GKTDNRLTARK
+700 RQ
-711 IGNDLEIWRSNSIN
+711 GNDL
-725 DKVLIKNF
+725 KVSADGDSATIQNF
-733 FRQASA
+733 FAQAA
-739 ANNGSLSLLGI
+739 AGTDGSLSLLGI

-888 AGSGEAGDLASGGLG
+888 AGSGEAGDVASGGLG

-929 GDDVILGDALYRLA
+929 GDDVILGDALYRLT

-1101 ADTLI
+1101 TDTLI

-1143 GQGRIVIDGAA
+1143 GQGRIVIDGTA

-1162 QDGGWRSGRF
+1162 QDGAWRSGRF

-1213 PAAQPKQE
+1213 PAAQPKPE

-1334 KPVKTKRRLSV
+1334 KPVKAKRRLSV
-1345 FGRRKEQVVNSYS
+1345 FSRRKEQVVNSYS

-1384 ATATAPLQPQQPAT
+1384 ATATAPIQPQQPAT

-1410 RKVAA
+1410 RRVAA

-1451 VSVPPNPAAILTTPS
+1451 VSAPSNPAAILTTPS